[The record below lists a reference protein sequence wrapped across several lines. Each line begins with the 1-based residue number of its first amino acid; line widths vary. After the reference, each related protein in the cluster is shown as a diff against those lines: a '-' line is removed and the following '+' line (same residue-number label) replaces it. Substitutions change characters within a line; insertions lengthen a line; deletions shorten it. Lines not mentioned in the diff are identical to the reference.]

1 MQPQGLRQLQQLQQ
15 QQPSLLAQGVLGDEH
30 FGLVSADR
38 RTDKGIV
45 LHSKMANVAAE

>member
-1 MQPQGLRQLQQLQQ
+1 MQPQGLRQQQQQQL
-15 QQPSLLAQGVLGDEH
+15 QPSLLAQGVLGDEH

-45 LHSKMANVAAE
+45 LHVKMANVAAE